1 MRDIMI
7 NTDVEQQLQQ
17 EFSVLTEDRQVS
29 LRNRHWSSLSF
40 VRVSKQTLVIFVF
53 FCLHNS
59 ETDGNTVLTCYNVSS
74 HSFCFQHCEMA
85 VDNMGR

>member
-40 VRVSKQTLVIFVF
+40 VRVSKLKLISFVF
-53 FCLHNS
+53 FVRNS
-59 ETDGNTVLTCYNVSS
+59 DMRQTEVQY
-74 HSFCFQHCEMA
+74 
-85 VDNMGR
+85 